1 MSTAPSGTGSAR
13 PRIDLRQ
20 LHYFCAV
27 VDEGSISRAAAR
39 LHMSQPPLTVQ
50 IHNLEAELGIQL
62 LQRHKKGVVPTA
74 AGAAL
79 VEEAR
84 GILRHTLHS
93 VERVRQVGRGEVGA
107 LRIGII
113 GSAMWGEFIGILKR
127 LQANYPQVDWSLHE
141 LNPNAQVEALRE
153 RRIDVGFWRT
163 PLSSKEFTC
172 TRVATESVA
181 AALPE
186 RHPLLARRSLPL
198 AALADEALVMM
209 NPAVSEFAAAL
220 MASCRSAGFEP
231 RVAHTAN
238 EPATL
243 LALVCGGSGITLL
256 PESLQQISWPGVTFR
271 PIASPRLSADL
282 YMFAR
287 AGETSAVVANF
298 AALAKT
304 RARSADAPTR
314 GSKAAR

>member
-1 MSTAPSGTGSAR
+1 MSTAPSGGGSAR

-27 VDEGSISRAAAR
+27 VDEGSITRAAVR
-39 LHMSQPPLTVQ
+39 LHMSQPPLTLQ

-79 VEEAR
+79 AEEAR
-84 GILRHTLHS
+84 GILQHTLHS

-113 GSAMWGEFIGILKR
+113 GSAMWGEFIAILKR

-141 LNPNAQVEALRE
+141 LNPNAQIEALRE

-163 PLSSKEFTC
+163 PLSIKDFTC
-172 TRVATESVA
+172 TRVAAESVA

-186 RHPLLARRSLPL
+186 RHRLLARKRLPL

-209 NPAVSEFAAAL
+209 NPAVSEFAASL
-220 MASCRSAGFEP
+220 VVSCRSAGFEP
-231 RVAHTAN
+231 RIGHMAN

-243 LALVCGGSGITLL
+243 LALVSGGSGITLL
-256 PESLQQISWPGVTFR
+256 PESLKQIAWPGVAFR
-271 PIASPRLSADL
+271 PITNPRLPADL
-282 YMFAR
+282 YMYSR

-298 AALAKT
+298 AALART
-304 RARSADAPTR
+304 NARSAAAPA
-314 GSKAAR
+314 GSRVSP